1 MQLIPDD
8 YDLPTLCQRY
18 PRVKQLYRLAQTY
31 NHASPD
37 TRATHQAF
45 FKAHH
50 QPHPL
55 WQLARFTAPDQD
67 PDHYY
72 EYAIGLVPVWADN
85 YDRAVANRAHHDPR
99 ADLQLVLHRWEYFQ
113 DGLLTAYPLA
123 LTTKVLA

>member
-1 MQLIPDD
+1 MLDD

-18 PRVKQLYRLAQTY
+18 PRVKQLYHLAQVY

-37 TRATHQAF
+37 ARATHQAF

-67 PDHYY
+67 PNHYY
-72 EYAIGLVPVWADN
+72 EYAVGLVPVWADD
-85 YDRAVANRAHHDPR
+85 YDQAVANRAHHDPR

-113 DGLLTAYPLA
+113 DGLLTAYPLT
-123 LTTKVLA
+123 LTTRVLA

>member
-1 MQLIPDD
+1 MPDD

-18 PRVKQLYRLAQTY
+18 PQVKQLYHLAQAY
-31 NHASPD
+31 NRVLPD
-37 TRATHQAF
+37 ARSTHQAF
-45 FKAHH
+45 FVAQR

-55 WQLARFTAPDQD
+55 WQLDRFVAPDQD

-85 YDRAVANRAHHDPR
+85 YERAVQTQAQHDPR

-123 LTTKVLA
+123 LTTTVLA